1 MEAPEPGST
10 GKQKTGRVHY
20 RSSDGRK
27 LLQAK
32 CRLHNRTGLNFEFE
46 IVLSWGGGV
55 KQRDATITNEKA
67 LTNIGSPFVLLPLL
81 SKWEFQCFW

>member
-1 MEAPEPGST
+1 MRQHRGC
-10 GKQKTGRVHY
+10 R
-20 RSSDGRK
+20 DGRK

-46 IVLSWGGGV
+46 IVLSWGGV